1 MNKMK
6 LCAML
11 VGATLASTGTTA
23 KTLWVDDFENGLSK
37 WVGKSNAAPENFARL
52 ENDPVNAGHGKV
64 ITFTSLVIEG
74 AVYTQTSFNHAELK
88 KPLKL
93 EFDYL
98 GIPGRGGVAGDLGGY
113 IGYAR
118 NSSPGPGAENHR
130 WVGGT
135 NPSYGV
141 YKGDNY
147 IHIEDDGQW
156 HHYKVDMSASDFPNF
171 QLMLEDYAYANGVA
185 GDAYFDNITL
195 TDADGVDVP
204 VVKPPV
210 PVTPPAPVTPPT
222 PVPPPVKPPVP
233 PVVPPAPPAPVT
245 PPPVKPVVPPTP
257 VTPPPAPVT
266 PPVPVKPV
274 TPPAPVPVHP
284 PVVPV
289 PPTACQC
296 ATYTS
301 SDHSLNL
308 PEIKMSLSNGL
319 TGEAT
324 GETQRLTGRMKRF
337 ELYSTAKGPVY
348 GFNVLC
354 DTTAEVVTP
363 NGNPQCVSTLENGTL
378 VIPCVEIPA
387 NGLCDDGSGSTKKCT
402 TTEKYEVTLDKIT
415 YPKSC
420 NNCETSDGGM
430 SFILRE
436 MKKLETDKTVSK
448 TTVSTEIKSSSSTT
462 TSSSVSS
469 STIVK

>member
-11 VGATLASTGTTA
+11 VGATLASGGATA

-204 VVKPPV
+204 
-210 PVTPPAPVTPPT
+210 
-222 PVPPPVKPPVP
+222 PVKPPVNPVKPIDPVKP
-233 PVVPPAPPAPVT
+233 PVEPVKPPVNPVKPIDPVKPPVEPVK
-245 PPPVKPVVPPTP
+245 PPVNPVKPIDPVKPPVEPVKPPVNPVKPVD
-257 VTPPPAPVT
+257 
-266 PPVPVKPV
+266 PVKP
-274 TPPAPVPVHP
+274 
-284 PVVPV
+284 PV

-324 GETQRLTGRMKRF
+324 GETQRFTGRMKRF

-402 TTEKYEVTLDKIT
+402 TTEKYEVILDKIT

-436 MKKLETDKTVSK
+436 MKKLEATASK
-448 TTVSTEIKSSSSTT
+448 TTVSTTEIKSSSSSTT
-462 TSSSVSS
+462 TSSSTV
-469 STIVK
+469 IVK